1 MESYVEVA
9 FIQALLVNLLSVLIA
24 IYAAA
29 YPLSI
34 RKCVLYALLVA
45 ALASFCFHPWIAGL
59 LLIVEG
65 LCAWLLFRYRFS
77 AYFASL
83 ALRLL
88 MIGSCFKLAEG
99 SIYNFTWF
107 PPLDYNPFP
116 CWLVLLIVLLALVIK
131 WGHTLN
137 QMSFLYEIE
146 CSAMTFKGYLDSGNN
161 CMVQGY
167 PVMFVHLKVFEK
179 INGRDIIRGKM
190 HTLSNEV
197 EIEGKLCE
205 VRVKGGNW
213 MSVMVVLSNQ
223 HFPMQAECLLN
234 LRQISEVDKH
244 EFHKANF

>member
-34 RKCVLYALLVA
+34 HKCVLYAFIEA
-45 ALASFCFHPWIAGL
+45 ALASFCFHPWAAGL

-65 LCAWLLFRYRFS
+65 LWALLLFRYRLS
-77 AYFASL
+77 AYFAAL

-88 MIGSCFKLAEG
+88 MIGSCFKLAKG

-116 CWLVLLIVLLALVIK
+116 CWLVFLIVLFALIIK
-131 WGHTLN
+131 WGHLLN
-137 QMSFLYEIE
+137 QLSFIYEIE
-146 CSAMTFKGYLDSGNN
+146 CSSMTFKGYLDSGNN
-161 CMVQGY
+161 CMIQGY
-167 PVMFVHLKVFEK
+167 PVMFVHSKVFEK
-179 INGRDIIRGKM
+179 IKGRDIIKGKM

-213 MSVMVVLSNQ
+213 MSVMVVIGDQ

-244 EFHKANF
+244 ELHKTNY